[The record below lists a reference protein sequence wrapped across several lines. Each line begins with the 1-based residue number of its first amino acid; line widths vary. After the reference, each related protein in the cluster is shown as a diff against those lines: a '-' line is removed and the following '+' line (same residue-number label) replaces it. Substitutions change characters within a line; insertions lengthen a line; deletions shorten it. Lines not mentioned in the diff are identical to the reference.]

1 LFDED
6 ELLDRLEMH
15 LSEIVQRGH
24 HDPKQL
30 EERIEERRA
39 VVEKKLQSL
48 NPEAIKALH
57 EHRRKMAAHFKNANP
72 KAYEHM
78 IQVRKEHI
86 EKLEKSDPKLAEKL
100 KELYNYGEDSES

>member
-1 LFDED
+1 
-6 ELLDRLEMH
+6 MH
-15 LSEIVQRGH
+15 LSEIAQRGH

-100 KELYNYGEDSES
+100 RNFIITGEDSES

>member
-1 LFDED
+1 MIQNSLRK
-6 ELLDRLEMH
+6 ELKRD
-15 LSEIVQRGH
+15 S
-24 HDPKQL
+24 
-30 EERIEERRA
+30 A

-100 KELYNYGEDSES
+100 KELYNHGEDSES